1 MTSIFES
8 YCHHIKKCCLF
19 LPVHQASS
27 IKLDHPIQ
35 GTQIQINI
43 RFRKLLHQRKPF
55 SHHWVTLKR
64 RAQSWHRGV
73 ALGSNTS
80 SWLTQ
85 QMRGRWSRT
94 YEKKKLFNPAEYVS
108 LNFFYGSVVCSSHIH
123 RFHRWRAR
131 VLEVKYN
138 WLLFLLWHREWFVKL
153 QKWVLHIKMFLTTSF
168 ISCADPW

>member
-35 GTQIQINI
+35 ATQLQITI
-43 RFRKLLHQRKPF
+43 RFRKFLHQRKPF
-55 SHHWVTLKR
+55 FPWVTLKR
-64 RAQSWHRGV
+64 KARSWHRGV

-108 LNFFYGSVVCSSHIH
+108 PNFFYGRVVCSSYIH

-131 VLEVKYN
+131 VLEVKNN

-153 QKWVLHIKMFLTTSF
+153 QKRVFHLKMFLTTSF